1 MGTPILLV
9 AACLAALLGAILPTS
24 LYLFVEPR
32 GRRQWAVEGDSPDKR
47 RAPAI
52 IRMTAWLSF
61 ALGQTA
67 LPWLIVPGTCAVLVY
82 TQLKLGHIRPT
93 GLAITVALGVAAL
106 AQAVMALRL
115 FPLGIK
121 LLVRDDRVCSALA
134 RRTRAMAF
142 ASAVILGGAALL
154 GWAMFTIPNFIH
166 PWLRVALVWG
176 ALRPIMMY
184 AAVCLAHA
192 ALLGS
197 CCSAMNRDRK
207 NGSA

>member
-1 MGTPILLV
+1 MGSIPTAIVVVL
-9 AACLAALLGAILPTS
+9 ASLAALLGAILPTS

-47 RAPAI
+47 RAPGV

-82 TQLKLGHIRPT
+82 TQLRLGYVRPT

-106 AQAVMALRL
+106 GQAVMALRL

-121 LLVRDDRVCSALA
+121 LLVRDAGVCSALA
-134 RRTRAMAF
+134 RRTRTMAL
-142 ASAVILGGAALL
+142 ACAVILGGAMLL
-154 GWAMFTIPNFIH
+154 GWAMFSIPNFVH
-166 PWLRVALVWG
+166 PVLRTALVWTV
-176 ALRPIMMY
+176 LRPMMVY
-184 AAVCLAHA
+184 AAVCMGHA
-192 ALLGS
+192 ALLRS
-197 CCSAMNRDRK
+197 CCQAMNQR
-207 NGSA
+207 